1 MFQNLLTW
9 INCSRF
15 YPEFDCIM
23 IEDIELET
31 FINDVYEYY
40 GFDFGS
46 YSRASLK
53 RRVIRILQLDGFI
66 SFYDFLSK
74 VKYDPDYYKRVI
86 DEITVNVTEMFRD
99 PSFYKIVRNEI
110 LPQLALKPFIRLWHA
125 GCSTGE
131 EVYSMAILL
140 KEAGILHKSLIY
152 ATDINSK
159 VLETAKKG
167 IFPLRMMKDYSDNYR
182 DSGGLEDFSTYYI
195 ANYGNAKFKDELAER
210 MVFSQ
215 HNLVSDNSFNEFDF
229 ILCRNVLIYF
239 DNSLQK
245 RVINLFDESLALSGF
260 LALGTKET
268 IKYSTSPNKYT
279 QLGKEKVWIKKK

>member
-1 MFQNLLTW
+1 
-9 INCSRF
+9 
-15 YPEFDCIM
+15 M
-23 IEDIELET
+23 IEDIELEIL
-31 FINDVYEYY
+31 INDIYEYY

-53 RRVIRILQLDGFI
+53 RRVNRIFDLDGFQN
-66 SFYDFLSK
+66 FYDFLSK
-74 VKYDPDYYKRVI
+74 IKYDSEYYKRVI

-99 PSFYKIVRNEI
+99 PSFYKVVRNEI
-110 LPQLALKPFIRLWHA
+110 VPILATKPFIRLWHA

-140 KEAGILHKSLIY
+140 KEAGVLHKSLIY

-167 IFPLRMMKDYSDNYR
+167 IFPLRMMKEYSENYR
-182 DSGGLEDFSTYYI
+182 DSGGQQDFSNYYI
-195 ANYGNAKFKDELAER
+195 ANYSNAKFNEDLTAR

-215 HNLVSDNSFNEFDF
+215 HNLVSDYSFNEFDMIF
-229 ILCRNVLIYF
+229 CRNVLIYF
-239 DNSLQK
+239 DNDLQK
-245 RVINLFDESLALSGF
+245 RVINLFDESLSILGF

-268 IKYSTSPNKYT
+268 IKYSISTSKYK
-279 QLGKEKVWIKKK
+279 QVDKEKLWRKIK

>member
-1 MFQNLLTW
+1 
-9 INCSRF
+9 
-15 YPEFDCIM
+15 M

-40 GFDFGS
+40 GFDLGG

-53 RRVIRILQLDGFI
+53 RRVNRIMNLDGFS

-74 VKYDPDYYKRVI
+74 VKYDADYYKRAI

-99 PSFYKIVRNEI
+99 PSFYKLLRNEI
-110 LPQLALKPFIRLWHA
+110 LPILATKPFIRIWHA
-125 GCSTGE
+125 GCSSGE

-140 KEAGILHKSLIY
+140 KEAGLLHKSILY

-167 IFPLRMMKDYSDNYR
+167 IFPLRMMKDYSENYR
-182 DSGGLEDFSTYYI
+182 DSGGQEDFSNYYI
-195 ANYGNAKFKDELAER
+195 ANYGNAKFSEDLINK

-215 HNLVSDNSFNEFDF
+215 HNLVSDTSFNEFDMIF
-229 ILCRNVLIYF
+229 CRNVLIYF
-239 DNSLQK
+239 DNDLQTRAVK
-245 RVINLFDESLALSGF
+245 LFDESLSVLGF

-268 IKYSTSPNKYT
+268 IKYSIAQGKYK
-279 QLGKEKVWIKKK
+279 QVQKEKLWRKIK